1 MSLHLAPRR
10 LLGRL
15 ALGIGMLFASATLTF
30 LALHMMPG
38 DPVTIILG
46 GTTANPTPDIV
57 AAVTREYALD
67 RPLAVQYGVYIA
79 RLLHGDLGSSFSQH
93 LRVADV
99 LRTQMGPT
107 LALAASSLLFAWLFA
122 LTSVLCTTRR
132 GRILSGIGATLEISA
147 AAIPQFWLGILLL
160 WGLAF
165 ELRLLPPAGSGSLA
179 TLVLPTLSLAIPLGG
194 FLAQVT
200 RESLEIALDQ
210 PFIFSARARGLSA
223 GAALRRHA
231 LRHALLPGLGLSAW
245 ALGALLGNA
254 AIIETIFSRKGLGRE
269 LVYAVSAQDMPL
281 TIGIVLFITLSYVL
295 ASLVLEMLY
304 ELVDPRLAA
313 ARRREGAR

>member
-30 LALHMMPG
+30 LALHLVPG

-46 GTTANPTPDIV
+46 GTTANPTPEIV

-67 RPLAVQYGVYIA
+67 RPLAVQFGVYLA

-93 LRVADV
+93 LRVVDV
-99 LRTQMGPT
+99 LRAQTGPT
-107 LALAASSLLFAWLFA
+107 LALATSSLLFAWLFA

-147 AAIPQFWLGILLL
+147 AAVPQFWLGILLL

-210 PFIFSARARGLSA
+210 PFILSARARGLSA
-223 GAALRRHA
+223 GAALRGHA

-295 ASLVLEMLY
+295 ASVVLEMLY

-313 ARRREGAR
+313 ARRPEGV